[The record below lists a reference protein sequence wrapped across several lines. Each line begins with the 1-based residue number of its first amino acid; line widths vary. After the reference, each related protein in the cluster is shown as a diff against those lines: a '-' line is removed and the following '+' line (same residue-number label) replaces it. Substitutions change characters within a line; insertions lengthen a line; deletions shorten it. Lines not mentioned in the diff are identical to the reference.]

1 MSQTESAVPNSPGT
15 NNSGIRVE
23 HSHGNPSRMF
33 DSWMTVRKEAPI
45 SVLPSEEERE
55 MPRPAHTV
63 RRPSLPDPLDAG
75 TTAAPTPPAEAAK
88 PAPPPPPPTVEAEAK
103 PRPAQPPLPIPAP
116 QHSAG
121 THRKLDM
128 FKTALVIAQ
137 KMMPLLDGNVV
148 TTVSNLLAPRVVAPA
163 SAKELATIES
173 GLKTLNDSHRGLSDR
188 VAEQNSAVKSLAD
201 RLDLVKEATDR
212 NTLEQQEMVADAR
225 ALRKKM
231 ALFAWAGM
239 ALLVASVAMNLI
251 LLLRMMR

>member
-1 MSQTESAVPNSPGT
+1 MSESESTAQK
-15 NNSGIRVE
+15 NSGIRVDS
-23 HSHGNPSRMF
+23 SHGNPARMF
-33 DSWMTVRKEAPI
+33 DSRVSIRREAPF

-63 RRPSLPDPLDAG
+63 RRPSLPDPRDARI
-75 TTAAPTPPAEAAK
+75 TRITAAPTTPPAEAAK
-88 PAPPPPPPTVEAEAK
+88 PAPPPQPPTVEAEAK
-103 PRPAQPPLPIPAP
+103 PRPAHPPLRIPDP
-116 QHSAG
+116 QPSAG
-121 THRKLDM
+121 THRKLEM

-148 TTVSNLLAPRVVAPA
+148 TTVSNLLAPRGVASA

-173 GLKTLNDSHRGLSDR
+173 GLKALNDSHRGLSDR
-188 VAEQNSAVKSLAD
+188 VAEQNSTVKSLAD

-212 NTLEQQEMVADAR
+212 NTLEQQEMMADAR

-231 ALFAWAGM
+231 VVFAWAGM

>member
-1 MSQTESAVPNSPGT
+1 
-15 NNSGIRVE
+15 
-23 HSHGNPSRMF
+23 
-33 DSWMTVRKEAPI
+33 
-45 SVLPSEEERE
+45 
-55 MPRPAHTV
+55 
-63 RRPSLPDPLDAG
+63 
-75 TTAAPTPPAEAAK
+75 
-88 PAPPPPPPTVEAEAK
+88 
-103 PRPAQPPLPIPAP
+103 
-116 QHSAG
+116 
-121 THRKLDM
+121 M

-148 TTVSNLLAPRVVAPA
+148 TTVSNLLAPRVVAAA

-212 NTLEQQEMVADAR
+212 NTLEQQEMMADAR

-231 ALFAWAGM
+231 VFFAWAGM